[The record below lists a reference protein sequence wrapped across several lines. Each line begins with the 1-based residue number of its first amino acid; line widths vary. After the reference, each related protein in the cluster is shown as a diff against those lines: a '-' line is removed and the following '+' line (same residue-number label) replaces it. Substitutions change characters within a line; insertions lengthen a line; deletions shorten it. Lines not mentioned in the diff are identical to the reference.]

1 MQQGIFWGYLEKIV
15 KYIFVSPDNKTTV
28 MEMEHFFFF
37 YYRNFSQLQWYMQ
50 GCIAQHCS
58 KAPLV

>member
-1 MQQGIFWGYLEKIV
+1 MQQGLFWGYLEKIV

-37 YYRNFSQLQWYMQ
+37 ITETSLNPSGTCRV
-50 GCIAQHCS
+50 A
-58 KAPLV
+58 